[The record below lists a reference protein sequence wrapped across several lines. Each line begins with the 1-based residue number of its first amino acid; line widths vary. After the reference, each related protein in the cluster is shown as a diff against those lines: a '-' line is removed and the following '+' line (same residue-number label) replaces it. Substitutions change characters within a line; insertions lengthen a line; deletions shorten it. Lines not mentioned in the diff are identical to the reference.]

1 MTSGDEN
8 TAGQDAG
15 DDLSDWMRRGPYQ
28 GQPVPPAQSSS
39 GYGDQSWGPAP
50 QVGHGVPGGA
60 PRSPSPALLP
70 LVLVFVAG
78 LVLGLLLGLLL
89 G

>member
-15 DDLSDWMRRGPYQ
+15 DDPSDWMRRGPYH
-28 GQPVPPAQSSS
+28 GQPGPPAQGSS
-39 GYGDQSWGPAP
+39 GYGAA
-50 QVGHGVPGGA
+50 VGHGAPGSA
-60 PRSPSPALLP
+60 PRASSRALLP

-78 LVLGLLLGLLL
+78 LALGLLLGLLL

>member
-15 DDLSDWMRRGPYQ
+15 DDLSDWMRRGPYHD
-28 GQPVPPAQSSS
+28 QPGPTALSSS
-39 GYGDQSWGPAP
+39 GYGAA
-50 QVGHGVPGGA
+50 VGHGAPGSA
-60 PRSPSPALLP
+60 RASSRALLP
-70 LVLVFVAG
+70 IVLVFVAG
-78 LVLGLLLGLLL
+78 LALGVLLGLLL